1 MNNYFCKINR
11 TNSQAN
17 YFLTVP
23 NSLEKKKRNGGKKK
37 LGHLQQGALKVKNKK
52 HAVTIKNYFENY
64 FEG

>member
-17 YFLTVP
+17 YFFTVP
-23 NSLEKKKRNGGKKK
+23 TPLEKKEEKEEKEK
-37 LGHLQQGALKVKNKK
+37 LGNLCQGALKVKNKK
-52 HAVTIKNYFENY
+52 HAFENY